1 MVEENAAN
9 VEALL
14 RNMANRLTLMA
25 NVLHGMTTQQGS
37 PTAGDDKEMAR
48 FFIQGQPFREYKV
61 LAKEPDFEERC
72 ETVELAIPETGWQQ
86 MLLESARRG
95 EHIVRFDGYRQ
106 AMAQVRSAV

>member
-1 MVEENAAN
+1 
-9 VEALL
+9 
-14 RNMANRLTLMA
+14 
-25 NVLHGMTTQQGS
+25 
-37 PTAGDDKEMAR
+37 MAR
-48 FFIQGQPFREYKV
+48 FFLQGQPFREYQAF
-61 LAKEPDFEERC
+61 AKEPDFEERC